1 MNTQNNMTKD
11 DIIQAII
18 KKTGAS
24 KTQAAECLTVLLD
37 EITKSL
43 SRGEE
48 VVLTGFGKFKVV
60 QRKEREGRNPKTGQA
75 LKIAAKKSPVFKAGT
90 VLKDAVK

>member
-1 MNTQNNMTKD
+1 MTKD
-11 DIIQAII
+11 NLIDALVKKMGISKGQA
-18 KKTGAS
+18 S
-24 KTQAAECLTVLLD
+24 ECISVFLD

-48 VVLTGFGKFKVV
+48 VVLTGFGKFKVA
-60 QRKEREGRNPKTGQA
+60 QRKEREGRNPKTGET
-75 LKIAAKKSPVFKAGT
+75 LKIAAKKAPVFKAGK

>member
-1 MNTQNNMTKD
+1 MGISKG
-11 DIIQAII
+11 QA
-18 KKTGAS
+18 S
-24 KTQAAECLTVLLD
+24 ECLSVLLE

-48 VVLTGFGKFKVV
+48 VVLTGFGKFKVA
-60 QRKEREGRNPKTGQA
+60 QRKEREGRNPKTGQT
-75 LKIAAKKSPVFKAGT
+75 LKIAAKKAPVFKAGS

>member
-1 MNTQNNMTKD
+1 MQKD
-11 DIIQAII
+11 ELIQAIV
-18 KKTGAS
+18 KKTGLS
-24 KTQAAECLTVLLD
+24 KRQAAESLTVLLD

-48 VVLTGFGKFKVV
+48 VVLTGFGKFKIS
-60 QRKEREGRNPKTGQA
+60 QRKERKGRNPKTGETI
-75 LKIAAKKSPVFKAGT
+75 KIAARKAPVFKAGK